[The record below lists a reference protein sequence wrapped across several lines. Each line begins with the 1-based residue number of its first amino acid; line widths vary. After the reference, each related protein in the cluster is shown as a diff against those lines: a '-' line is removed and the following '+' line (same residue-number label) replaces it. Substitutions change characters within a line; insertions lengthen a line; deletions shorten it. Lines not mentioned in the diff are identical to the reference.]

1 MGVTVGRKIAL
12 AVPKRIRELSTLEV
26 SKIRKPGSTAVG
38 GVPGLELYISPA
50 GTRSWVLR
58 VRMNGKRREFGL
70 GSATDTLNLA
80 AARKRAR
87 ALREQI
93 EAGVDPVEER
103 TRARDNARRASAV
116 PTFKELAVLAHQH
129 VEETTTNSKYAAQW
143 LSQLK
148 TYIFP
153 TLGSKKVSEITH
165 HEVAA
170 ALKPIWTEQHP
181 TARKLLQRI
190 EKIFTHAIAADYRT
204 SGNPAAGS
212 LIKTLLPV
220 LPRKKRL
227 PKHFKAV
234 HFSAMYQFTQELRAL
249 QAMENGRGR
258 GATLAL
264 EFLVLTAARSGEVRN
279 ARWREV
285 DLKAQCWT
293 IPGERTKTGRSHRVP
308 LTARAQE
315 ILMIKL
321 DRQQSHDD
329 YLFPGRPSG
338 KNKAS
343 LPLSDATLRQ
353 VMRRMNVD
361 AVPHGFR
368 STFKDWSM
376 VCTDGNEV
384 ASELA
389 LNHVSDDKTRAAY
402 ARDELFLKR
411 IELMRLWQQ
420 HCETPYT
427 GKDAVA
433 LR

>member
-1 MGVTVGRKIAL
+1 M
-12 AVPKRIRELSTLEV
+12 PKRIRELSTLEV

-38 GVPGLELYISPA
+38 GVPGLELYISPG

-58 VRMNGKRREFGL
+58 VRVNGKRREFGL
-70 GSATDTLNLA
+70 GSATTALNLA

-87 ALREQI
+87 AFREQL
-93 EAGVDPVEER
+93 EAGIDPSAERALAREE
-103 TRARDNARRASAV
+103 ARRSAAI
-116 PTFKELAVLAHQH
+116 PTFKALALLAHQQ
-129 VEETTTNSKYAAQW
+129 VEETTSNRKYAAQW

-153 TLGSKKVSEITH
+153 TLGGKRVSEITH

-234 HFSAMYQFTQELRAL
+234 HFSAMYPFTQELRTL
-249 QAMENGRGR
+249 QATENGRGR

-264 EFLVLTAARSGEVRN
+264 EFLILTAARSGEVRH
-279 ARWREV
+279 ARWSEIDMNGR
-285 DLKAQCWT
+285 CWT
-293 IPGERTKTGRSHRVP
+293 IPGDRTKTGRSHRVP
-308 LTARAQE
+308 LTARAIE
-315 ILMIKL
+315 ILRVQRKTKSSADQLI
-321 DRQQSHDD
+321 
-329 YLFPGRPSG
+329 FPGRPSG
-338 KNKAS
+338 KSKKAS
-343 LPLSDATLRQ
+343 PLSDATLRK
-353 VMRRMNVD
+353 VMERMNVD

-368 STFKDWSM
+368 SSFKDWSM
-376 VCTDGNEV
+376 VCTEGYEI

-411 IELMRLWQQ
+411 IALMRLWQR